1 MKNHSARALN
11 NNSEKGV
18 ALIAALLL
26 LMLLSALAVAVVYTV
41 NTEQHLQRTDL
52 GNNLAYY
59 GAESGME
66 KMMSDLDALY
76 AANAA
81 PTAAQI
87 NGITAVQPNLAGV
100 NYPEYGVDV
109 PMNGAVPL
117 TRVQT
122 ISSGPNEGMIAQVNP
137 LTLRITANRP
147 GGEEVRLLRQVEV
160 AMIPVF
166 QFGVFSESDLS
177 YFPGPN
183 FNFEGRVHTN
193 GNLFLASGGG
203 STVAFFNK
211 VRSSRDVVRDKLA
224 NGEDVVAQGRTGNV
238 LVPTKPNGC
247 VPGAPTAASGTCLH
261 LRLSPNPQYQSSIGG
276 PTPANGGN
284 GAANNAWLSIS
295 KTTYNSMIMSGSS
308 GARPLTLP
316 FAGQGVNPIE
326 VIRRPPVG
334 EAAGSAIGLARLYN
348 QGQIRVLLVDDPAEL
363 PGLGANDP
371 QNIRLANVANAAGGP
386 DYTNGVPVLG
396 AGGNAFFAEARSVPA
411 VAGEVGWN
419 TPPLAGAP
427 AKLPATAPLI
437 TPTSWNLLDGW
448 LRVEIVRPDGVWI
461 PVTQEWLELGF
472 ARGIPSAAN
481 STPTNALPN
490 NVHPNAI
497 LIFQQLADRSGN
509 GALAAPNEPA
519 AAASWVGAAS
529 RNNWYP
535 INIYDT
541 REGELRENARVT
553 TNCAIGGIMN
563 LVEIDVNNL
572 RRWLT
577 GAIGV
582 SGPQTDFLN
591 ENGYV
596 LYFSDRRGMMP
607 NAAGNKTGEYGFED
621 IINPTTANGLAFGAL
636 DAGEDSNGNTTL
648 QTYGATNLGL
658 GFNVPQVANANPPT
672 NQPTTVVNCL
682 DIARKNWV
690 SGARH
695 GVRLVHGELG
705 NVPVRPDGNNG
716 GFTLA
721 SENPAYISGNYNA
734 NAAGFGNPHSS
745 SAVLADTVTLL
756 STGWRDLNSF
766 TSPATTAG
774 RLATT
779 TWYRVAIASGKN
791 INFRRPNLAGIPQ
804 DFGTDGGVHNFLQFL
819 ENWGGDTANYRGS
832 MVSLYYSAYA
842 TGVFKCC
849 GMVYNPP
856 TRNYAFDTDFLD
868 ISRIPPGT
876 PKFRDVVNVGFQ
888 QVF

>member
-1 MKNHSARALN
+1 MKIHSARALN
-11 NNSEKGV
+11 NNSQKGA

-52 GNNLAYY
+52 GSNLAYY

-76 AANAA
+76 AVNAA

-87 NGITAVQPNLAGV
+87 NGITAVQPNITDV
-100 NYPEYGVDV
+100 TYPEYGVDV

-147 GGEEVRLLRQVEV
+147 GREEVRLLRQVEV

-166 QFGVFSESDLS
+166 QFGVFSDSDLS

-183 FNFEGRVHTN
+183 FNFAGRVHTN
-193 GNLFLASGGG
+193 GNLFLAGGG
-203 STVAFFNK
+203 GATLAFFNK
-211 VRSSRDVVRDKLA
+211 IRAARDVVRDELA
-224 NGEDVVAQGRTGNV
+224 NGENTLAQGRNGLV
-238 LVPTKPNGC
+238 LVPTQPNGC
-247 VPGAPTAASGTCLH
+247 VMGNPTNATATCRD
-261 LRLSPNPQYQSSIGG
+261 LRLNPNPQYQSSIGG
-276 PTPANGGN
+276 PTAANGGN
-284 GAANNAWLSIS
+284 GVANNAWLGIS
-295 KTTYNSMIMSGSS
+295 KTTYNSNIMSGSS

-316 FAGQGVNPIE
+316 FAGPGVNPIE
-326 VIRRPPVG
+326 VIRKPPVG
-334 EAAGSAIGLARLYN
+334 EAPGSAIGTARLYN

-371 QNIRLANVANAAGGP
+371 QNIRLANVANGAGGP
-386 DYTNGVPVLG
+386 NYTNGVPVLG
-396 AGGNAFFAEARSVPA
+396 AGGNAYFAEGRTGMPA
-411 VAGEVGWN
+411 TENGWN
-419 TPPLAGAP
+419 VPPLAGAP
-427 AKLPATAPLI
+427 VKVPVNAPLI
-437 TPTSWNLLDGW
+437 TATSWNLLDGW
-448 LRVEIVRPDGVWI
+448 LRVEIVRPDGAWI

-472 ARGIPSAAN
+472 ARGIT
-481 STPTNALPN
+481 TPTNAVPN

-497 LIFQQLADRSGN
+497 LIFQQLADRNASGT
-509 GALAAPNEPA
+509 LTA
-519 AAASWVGAAS
+519 AAGEPSTAATWVGAAS

-535 INIYDT
+535 INMYDT
-541 REGELRENARVT
+541 REGELRENVRATV
-553 TNCAIGGIMN
+553 NCSIGGVMN

-577 GAIGV
+577 GVIGV
-582 SGPQTDFLN
+582 SGVQTDFLN

-596 LYFSDRRGMMP
+596 LFFSDRRGMMP
-607 NAAGNKTGEYGFED
+607 NAAGNKPGEYGFED
-621 IINPTTANGLAFGAL
+621 VVNPTSANGLNFGQP
-636 DAGEDSNGNTTL
+636 DVGEDRNGNGL
-648 QTYGATNLGL
+648 LETYGATNLGL
-658 GFNVPQVANANPPT
+658 GFNVPQVPNASPPT
-672 NQPTTVVNCL
+672 NQPVAVVNCL
-682 DIARKNWV
+682 NIARKNWV

-695 GVRLVHGELG
+695 AIRLVHGELG
-705 NVPVRPDGNNG
+705 NVPVRPDGNFG

-721 SENPAYISGNYNA
+721 SENPAYILGNYNA
-734 NAAGFGNPHSS
+734 NNGGFGDPHSS

-756 STGWRDLNSF
+756 SNNWRDLNSF
-766 TSPATTAG
+766 TSPADTAG

-791 INFRRPNLAGIPQ
+791 INFPRPNLAGIPN

-856 TRNYAFDTDFLD
+856 TRSYAFDTDFLD